1 MATLIDIRGLDQAA
15 PGAILP
21 RGFRVKSSAGTYAQ
35 VKGGATVRVDV
46 DDASV
51 RKALRRNAGRYIVV
65 SVPALEV

>member
-1 MATLIDIRGLDQAA
+1 MATLIDIRGLDEGPA
-15 PGAILP
+15 GAILP
-21 RGFRVKSSAGTYAQ
+21 RGFRVKSSAGTNAQ

-46 DDASV
+46 DDSSV